1 MYTLRCTLMVRSFK
15 HRGLK
20 RLYERGDR
28 SGIRPDLVDTVQEI
42 LTVLDSATTPQELDL
57 PGYRLHPLKGDLRGF
72 WSVTVRANW
81 RIVFRFIGVDAF
93 DMELIDYH

>member
-1 MYTLRCTLMVRSFK
+1 MIKTFR

-28 SGIRPDLVDTVQEI
+28 SGIRPDLLETVERI
-42 LTVLDSATTPQELDL
+42 LSVLDSAATPQALNL
-57 PGYRLHPLKGDLRGF
+57 PRYRLHPLKGNWKGS

-81 RIVFRFIGVDAF
+81 RIVFRFEGTDVF
-93 DMELIDYH
+93 DVELTDYH